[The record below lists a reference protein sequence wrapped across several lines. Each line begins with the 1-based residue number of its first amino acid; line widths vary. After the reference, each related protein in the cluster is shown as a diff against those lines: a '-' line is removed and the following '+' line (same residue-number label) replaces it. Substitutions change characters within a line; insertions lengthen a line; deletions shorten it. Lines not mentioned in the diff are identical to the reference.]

1 LDKIDV
7 SIIIPVYNVQDYLP
21 ECLDSVIE
29 QTISSREIIIIND
42 GSTDKSYEILKEYKK
57 RFPELIIINQ
67 ENSGISETRNV
78 GLRLAKGEYVGFVDS
93 DDFIK
98 LTMYEKMYEVAS
110 RDNCDIV
117 ICNYILYDEMQSTKA
132 VKEFDEDG
140 NIDKIE
146 VLKKFLLNDVK
157 AYAWNKLYKREL
169 FTDNKIVFP
178 SFVVCEDTPAGFL
191 LFAQAKKI
199 SVIEEPLYYYRQ
211 RQKSLTNT
219 YSLKAMEDMISG
231 CYIMRDY
238 ITKNPLLCEKLSDYY
253 RVYMIKTLWAIN
265 NKYWIQ
271 FCETGQKNSYHDFK
285 QLVAQEIKA
294 LKIHEIVVNDKLK
307 LKYKVNALLI
317 KTKTYGPIFSVIYK
331 LKSVKK

>member
-1 LDKIDV
+1 MDRIDV

-21 ECLDSVIE
+21 ECLDSVID

-98 LTMYEKMYEVAS
+98 STMYEKMYKVAKQG
-110 RDNCDIV
+110 NCDIV

-169 FTDNKIVFP
+169 FTENKIVFP

-285 QLVAQEIKA
+285 KLVAQEIKA